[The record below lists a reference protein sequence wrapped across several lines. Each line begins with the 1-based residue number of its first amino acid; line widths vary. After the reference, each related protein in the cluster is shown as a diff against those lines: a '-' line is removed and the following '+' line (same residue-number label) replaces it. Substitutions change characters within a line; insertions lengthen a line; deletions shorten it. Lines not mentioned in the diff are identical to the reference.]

1 MLILRIPIQTD
12 CLKKQLGHR
21 DGRPIV
27 KNLLFDDLQHA
38 HGTGLGTNAAGDALG
53 SRILFL
59 QHHDLHGAGLN
70 ALAAAHAVLLVDHV
84 HAGLGVLGD
93 GIVLTGLHALAA
105 LDADIGLC
113 TAVLAGDDT
122 DAAVV
127 LVELLVERSGAGADT
142 GQTRHAG
149 RVLLHG

>member
-1 MLILRIPIQTD
+1 MA
-12 CLKKQLGHR
+12 KQHYDKTMNGLSQPWF
-21 DGRPIV
+21 GRVWCNPPYG
-27 KNLLFDDLQHA
+27 LHA
-38 HGTGLGTNAAGDALG
+38 FAAADAL
-53 SRILFL
+53 
-59 QHHDLHGAGLN
+59 
-70 ALAAAHAVLLVDHV
+70 LLVDHV